1 MYISVLVIKTVA
13 SGIILIFNLVTQ
25 WLLKDLEG
33 LQKSSYFLTTSPK
46 HGSSGSRFINAKT
59 GTIEAKIFVSNMNMD
74 RSFTGIKKG
83 MKELMEN
90 NQRAHFQFK
99 KQILINS
106 GKAHD
111 CDLIFV
117 WESLKGCWTFQRRTF
132 KPRTFKP

>member
-1 MYISVLVIKTVA
+1 MTWK
-13 SGIILIFNLVTQ
+13 
-25 WLLKDLEG
+25 G
-33 LQKSSYFLTTSPK
+33 LK

-59 GTIEAKIFVSNMNMD
+59 GTIEAKIFETNMNMD

-117 WESLKGCWTFQRRTF
+117 WESLKGCWTFQPQIFQPQTKAF
-132 KPRTFKP
+132 KIVSR

>member
-1 MYISVLVIKTVA
+1 MTWK
-13 SGIILIFNLVTQ
+13 
-25 WLLKDLEG
+25 G
-33 LQKSSYFLTTSPK
+33 LK

-59 GTIEAKIFVSNMNMD
+59 GTIEAKIFETNMDID

-117 WESLKGCWTFQRRTF
+117 WESLKGYWTFQPQIFEPQTLTPDISTMYSSTMPF
-132 KPRTFKP
+132 SYMHGG

>member
-1 MYISVLVIKTVA
+1 M
-13 SGIILIFNLVTQ
+13 
-25 WLLKDLEG
+25 
-33 LQKSSYFLTTSPK
+33 QKSSYFLTTSPK

-59 GTIEAKIFVSNMNMD
+59 GTVEAKIFETNMDID

-117 WESLKGCWTFQRRTF
+117 WESLKGCWTFQPQIFQPQNLTLDISH
-132 KPRTFKP
+132 TTYS

>member
-1 MYISVLVIKTVA
+1 MTW
-13 SGIILIFNLVTQ
+13 T
-25 WLLKDLEG
+25 G
-33 LQKSSYFLTTSPK
+33 LK
-46 HGSSGSRFINAKT
+46 HGSSGSKFINAKT
-59 GTIEAKIFVSNMNMD
+59 GTIEAKIFETNMNMD

-117 WESLKGCWTFQRRTF
+117 WESLKGCWIFQPQTLTPHSMAMGNLNKSKETTHAATTALKIAPYRTIIN
-132 KPRTFKP
+132 KN

>member
-1 MYISVLVIKTVA
+1 MLH
-13 SGIILIFNLVTQ
+13 ND
-25 WLLKDLEG
+25 LKDLEG

-46 HGSSGSRFINAKT
+46 HGSSGSKFINAKT
-59 GTIEAKIFVSNMNMD
+59 GTIEAQIFETNMNMD

-117 WESLKGCWTFQRRTF
+117 WESLKGCWAFQSRTFQPQTQD
-132 KPRTFKP
+132 T